1 MNIVIKETKMEFQLL
16 LVFIINIQVLS
27 QLLESLLIKWPFIE
41 ISINE
46 KFDYQISITEHSIIQ
61 LIVRKFYFKNILSY
75 YYIRNEKLK
84 IRIKLE
90 LWIWNWQIN
99 LFVK

>member
-1 MNIVIKETKMEFQLL
+1 MNIVIKETKMELL

-61 LIVRKFYFKNILSY
+61 LSDCKKIL
-75 YYIRNEKLK
+75 
-84 IRIKLE
+84 
-90 LWIWNWQIN
+90 
-99 LFVK
+99 F